1 MDGRGK
7 DMKRKVCVCDA
18 KKEEKKEILQSSVA
32 LRLIS
37 YSASDP

>member
-1 MDGRGK
+1 MRMGDV
-7 DMKRKVCVCDA
+7 KRKVHACDA
-18 KKEEKKEILQSSVA
+18 KEEGKEEILQSSLA